1 MCIDIDTV
9 NDARLEDDEQF
20 SIEISSS
27 DRVDIGV
34 HFSTITILDDDSK
47 EDLATKLMTLCQF
60 FYRHHN

>member
-1 MCIDIDTV
+1 MCIDINIV

-27 DRVDIGV
+27 DRVNIGIR
-34 HFSTITILDDDSK
+34 FSTITILDDDSK
-47 EDLATKLMTLCQF
+47 SDFATKLTILHQF